1 MSKYNRIKNIAAG
14 IGIIILS
21 IFMFAF
27 PDTGYYMA
35 TIIFGAVLLID
46 GIKQMIYFLSMGI
59 HMIGGKM
66 ILYRALIT
74 MDLSFFL
81 LSIRSIGQ
89 RYLMVYFIIYYFFVG
104 MITIFRAYEARKIK
118 AELWKWKLMN
128 GIIKVIIS
136 IACIVNITSED
147 MMLFLVCFGLIVSA
161 LTRIGMAL
169 KKTAIIFIQ

>member
-1 MSKYNRIKNIAAG
+1 MSKFNRMKNIAAG

-21 IFMFAF
+21 VLMFAF
-27 PDTGYYMA
+27 PSTGYYMA
-35 TIIFGAVLLID
+35 TIIFGVVLLID
-46 GIKQMIYFLSMGI
+46 GIKQLIYFLSMGI
-59 HMIGGKM
+59 HMIGGKI

-81 LSIRSIGQ
+81 LSISSIGQ

-104 MITIFRAYEARKIK
+104 MITIFRAFEARKIK
-118 AELWKWKLMN
+118 AELWKWKLTN
-128 GIIKVIIS
+128 GLIKVMIAVTCII
-136 IACIVNITSED
+136 NISSKD